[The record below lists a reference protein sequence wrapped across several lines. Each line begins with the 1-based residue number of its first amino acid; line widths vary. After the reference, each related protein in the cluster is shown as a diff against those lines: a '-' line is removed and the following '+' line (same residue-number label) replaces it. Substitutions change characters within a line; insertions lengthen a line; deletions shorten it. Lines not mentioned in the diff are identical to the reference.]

1 MKLIVF
7 VLLAFIVVVIR
18 ADPVK
23 ISDNNVGDIVT
34 VGINAN
40 AVLSNEMNQNI
51 LSIIVGILNQQAIV
65 ALPGEVPAE
74 AVK

>member
-40 AVLSNEMNQNI
+40 EVLSNEMNQNI